1 MYVVSLNTATL
12 EKVQNY
18 LDLNTKLFII
28 YISLTMRKRLM
39 PAKSSFLVEGN
50 GVKDFF
56 FSPVNCLVTSVVP
69 PIENYRNPVIKP
81 SIFY

>member
-1 MYVVSLNTATL
+1 MYVVTLNTATM

-50 GVKDFF
+50 GAKDFF
-56 FSPVNCLVTSVVP
+56 FSPVNCLFTSVV
-69 PIENYRNPVIKP
+69 
-81 SIFY
+81 SW